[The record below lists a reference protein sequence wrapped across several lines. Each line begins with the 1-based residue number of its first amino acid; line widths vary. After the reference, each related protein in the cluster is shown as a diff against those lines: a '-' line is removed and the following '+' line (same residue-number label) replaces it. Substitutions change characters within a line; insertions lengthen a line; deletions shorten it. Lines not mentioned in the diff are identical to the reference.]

1 MLSNIP
7 RPIGSIALVATLLV
21 LGGGVGVPGHT
32 ARADDCLIAPNSSA
46 PQGRHW
52 YYHLDRTNQR
62 KCWYLRASD
71 LPEQQAAAQATSDA
85 AATAQLHSM
94 PAPSAPMPAT
104 LSSSVPVSV
113 ASPGDGAPSL
123 PRVKMLAVK
132 PAPVMSATTDELMQR
147 GAQQRSAPALNSET
161 TTPQTSASPK
171 TSAQAVGP
179 APAASLTWP
188 DATAAAATV
197 KTQEPGAVPTST
209 RADFVRPKA
218 DARAPDDA
226 ESIVRSGKPTTN
238 ARMVDFLT
246 AAPTEMFL
254 ILALGLA
261 VAGTVSHVVKKITI
275 ARWARLTVDRPGSDC
290 VDDQSAHEWSSDQG
304 HGILDE
310 RQEHHSLIP
319 AASDYTPHR
328 PFPVDGEWP
337 DKARDED
344 GTDEI
349 SKREVRLAQLSQ
361 HLDRLLRWPTA
372 A

>member
-1 MLSNIP
+1 
-7 RPIGSIALVATLLV
+7 
-21 LGGGVGVPGHT
+21 
-32 ARADDCLIAPNSSA
+32 
-46 PQGRHW
+46 
-52 YYHLDRTNQR
+52 
-62 KCWYLRASD
+62 
-71 LPEQQAAAQATSDA
+71 
-85 AATAQLHSM
+85 
-94 PAPSAPMPAT
+94 
-104 LSSSVPVSV
+104 
-113 ASPGDGAPSL
+113 
-123 PRVKMLAVK
+123 MLAVK

-161 TTPQTSASPK
+161 TAPQTSASPK